1 VEVSQFYNSYK
12 ENSESALKRQP
23 LTSKSKGK
31 QRATDAEIWATMG
44 RELPVQFQGQD
55 GVDMAL
61 RIIEE
66 SSTCA
71 GSSTKL
77 KDRLAE
83 MEIKVRSIRSFIL
96 HPSTLHFP
104 LCSWRVL
111 TKSLGRHLSAPPR
124 SRMNWID
131 VSRTSILPSPQQMSY
146 PRYPTTLS
154 HPDYLIYHMALTPIP
169 LSLTRKTPYAHYRGS
184 ICNARLHKLGTPHDE
199 LRGRLSG
206 PMNRQMSRGS

>member
-1 VEVSQFYNSYK
+1 MEVSQFYNSYK

-31 QRATDAEIWATMG
+31 QRATDSEIWATMG
-44 RELPVQFQGQD
+44 RELPARFQGQK

-71 GSSTKL
+71 GSSGKL
-77 KDRLAE
+77 KERLAE
-83 MEIKVRSIRSFIL
+83 MEMKVRFIRFCIL
-96 HPSTLHFP
+96 CLSALRVP
-104 LCSWRVL
+104 LRSWMVL
-111 TKSLGRHLSAPPR
+111 TRCPGRHLNALPR
-124 SRMNWID
+124 LRTNWID

-154 HPDYLIYHMALTPIP
+154 RPDYRIYHMALTPTP
-169 LSLTRKTPYAHYRGS
+169 L
-184 ICNARLHKLGTPHDE
+184 
-199 LRGRLSG
+199 
-206 PMNRQMSRGS
+206 